1 MFFRLLIFWDMTL
14 HPWPL
19 ISNILKDHSVFM
31 FRDLK
36 MQDKISETR
45 LPERVREHLIP
56 GEQNSQSHDCKT
68 SKCAEN
74 VLHTYFTIFRTHQCC
89 CVLIML
95 MKSLTRKINGQQH
108 RLEKLEGCI
117 SWTGEKALLWL

>member
-1 MFFRLLIFWDMTL
+1 
-14 HPWPL
+14 
-19 ISNILKDHSVFM
+19 M

-45 LPERVREHLIP
+45 LPERESIL
-56 GEQNSQSHDCKT
+56 SQVNKILNHMTVKT

-108 RLEKLEGCI
+108 QFEKLEGCI
-117 SWTGEKALLWL
+117 SWTGGKALLWL